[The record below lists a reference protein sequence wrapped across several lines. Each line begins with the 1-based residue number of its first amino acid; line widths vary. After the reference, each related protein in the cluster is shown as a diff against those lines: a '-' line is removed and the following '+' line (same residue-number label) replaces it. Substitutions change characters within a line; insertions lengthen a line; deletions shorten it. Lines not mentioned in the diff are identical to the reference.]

1 MKRLVVNF
9 ARVGDMVLLSPLLRQ
24 LGRSGRIELLTRP
37 WGRAVLGEQPWLG
50 AIHQLAKPH
59 RGHGFPG
66 SLFFGAP
73 LRELAAT
80 LRASAFDEV
89 VVFRQ
94 ESKQVRGW
102 LESWLGS
109 ATLREL
115 DANAPGGATRHPLDI
130 YRAALAQGGFDVEG
144 YDPVPRLEVSAAS
157 LAKGRARV
165 GALGA
170 RVLSI
175 QAGSSLTHR
184 LFRKRPNL
192 KGLTPAQWAGLL
204 ERIFAAGDADAAI
217 LHGSAPEGREA
228 RAIRAAL
235 PAAIGARVHDWTGDA
250 PLEQLPGIFSA
261 VRALISVDTGPA
273 HMAAAVGCPSLVIF
287 GPSDPA
293 RWQPRGPGPVE
304 PLVGSAPCQFCV
316 ETTAFKRCRS
326 NICLNTLPTE
336 TLFAGWRRL
345 AARLEPVPA

>member
-1 MKRLVVNF
+1 MKRLVINF

-24 LGRSGRIELLTRP
+24 LGKSGGIELLTRP
-37 WGRAVLGEQPWLG
+37 WGRAVLGEQSWLG
-50 AIHQLAKPH
+50 AIHHLAKPH

-73 LRELAAT
+73 LRELAAD
-80 LRASAFDEV
+80 LRGRGFDEV

-94 ESKQVRGW
+94 ESKEVRRWLTGW
-102 LESWLGS
+102 IGS
-109 ATLREL
+109 ATVREL
-115 DANAPGGATRHPLDI
+115 DANATGGATPHPVDI
-130 YRAALAQGGFDVEG
+130 YRAALAQGGFDVDG
-144 YDPVPRLEVSAAS
+144 YDPIPRLDVSAAS
-157 LAKGRARV
+157 LARGRARV
-165 GALGA
+165 SALGA

-184 LFRKRPNL
+184 LLRKRPNL
-192 KGLTPAQWAGLL
+192 KGLTAAQWAGLL
-204 ERIFAAGDADAAI
+204 ERIFTSGDADAAI

-235 PAAIGARVHDWTGDA
+235 PEAIRARVHDWTGNA
-250 PLEQLPGIFSA
+250 PLEELRGIFSA

-293 RWQPRGPGPVE
+293 RWQPRGPGVVE

-316 ETTAFKRCRS
+316 ESAAFKRCKA
-326 NICLNTLPTE
+326 NICLNTLSTD

-345 AARLEPVPA
+345 ASRLEPVRV